1 MSDPFV
7 GEIRLVPWNWAPD
20 GWFLCNGQTL
30 QITQYQAL
38 YALIGNTYGGDGRTT
53 FMLPNLQGRV
63 VGGLATNQG
72 TLPAGVTWSK
82 YAAIAGFGGAE
93 SGTGAGSAVTLAAA
107 NLPGHTHPATF
118 TPTGGGGGGAAQ
130 VNVTAA
136 AGTTNVAAGNMLAKG
151 TTGGGDD
158 ANTYAAPASPVSG
171 QLAGVS
177 GGGGITGGTVAVQ
190 TNNPNPPT
198 PVTLPGATVPV
209 LQPYLVLNYIIA
221 WNGIFPTR
229 P

>member
-30 QITQYQAL
+30 PITSYQAL
-38 YALIGNTYGGDGRTT
+38 YALIGITYGGDGRTN

-82 YAAIAGFGGAE
+82 YAAIAGAGGAE
-93 SGTGAGSAVTLAAA
+93 SGSVPATGFTLAAA

-130 VNVTAA
+130 VNVTATLA
-136 AGTTNVAAGNMLAKG
+136 TLQTAAGNMLGQTPTAG
-151 TTGGGDD
+151 PTA
-158 ANTYAAPASPVSG
+158 ANIYAPPASPVSG

-198 PVTLPGATVPV
+198 PIALPGATVPV